1 MIHSGSRGCG
11 HQICADYLRTMDK
24 AYKTYNINLPDRQLA
39 CAPVDSDEAQDYF
52 KAMAGAANYAW
63 TNRQMIVHWVRES
76 FEEVFKRDAEDMNM
90 GIFMTWHTTLL
101 KKNRIPSK
109 GRKLKFMS
117 IGRVLQGHLAL
128 EEMKCQKNTEQLD
141 SLL

>member
-1 MIHSGSRGCG
+1 MEEIFDEKAAKVFGIEEGQITVMIHSGSRGCG

-63 TNRQMIVHWVRES
+63 TTDR
-76 FEEVFKRDAEDMNM
+76 
-90 GIFMTWHTTLL
+90 
-101 KKNRIPSK
+101 
-109 GRKLKFMS
+109 
-117 IGRVLQGHLAL
+117 
-128 EEMKCQKNTEQLD
+128 
-141 SLL
+141 